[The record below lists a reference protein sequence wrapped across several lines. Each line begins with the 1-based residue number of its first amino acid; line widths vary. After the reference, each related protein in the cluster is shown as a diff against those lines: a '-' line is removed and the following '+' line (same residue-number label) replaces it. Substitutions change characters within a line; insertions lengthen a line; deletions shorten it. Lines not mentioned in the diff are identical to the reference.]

1 MNDRLI
7 MLEGY
12 EPPATSIKEDGIY
25 DYENLGWGTPSWV
38 KRARR
43 AAANAANAARSR
55 AVAAAKANAMNIARA
70 AAQKAQQMAAAAQAQ
85 VRARSLQIAQQAK
98 AQAVAAA
105 RSKAQE
111 YINKSKVKITEQ
123 TEKAKSVFPVATIQR
138 ARADVAKKM
147 SNPKVQMGIAISA
160 AVAANIP
167 LVGEKL
173 ANGIMLTNAVA
184 LGKSPQEILETTPGL
199 MEYTQ
204 SPQYQQLMALA
215 NNPTMANFQSMLGQM
230 DAETATMARAM
241 MEEMQQYAGGVTEK
255 VIENAFSIFDLLT
268 EGKLF

>member
-12 EPPATSIKEDGIY
+12 EPPVTSIKEDGIY
-25 DYENLGWGTPSWV
+25 DYENLGWSPKSLV
-38 KRARR
+38 RR
-43 AAANAANAARSR
+43 VTSSVSSVANA
-55 AVAAAKANAMNIARA
+55 
-70 AAQKAQQMAAAAQAQ
+70 
-85 VRARSLQIAQQAK
+85 
-98 AQAVAAA
+98 AQAVANQVAHNKLLATMQAATQNARNQMQATLRAIQLQQANAIALTKSQTLNAA
-105 RSKAQE
+105 RSKAQS
-111 YINKSKVKITEQ
+111 YINESKAQIVSQ
-123 TEKAKSVFPVATIQR
+123 TTKAKSVFPVATIQR